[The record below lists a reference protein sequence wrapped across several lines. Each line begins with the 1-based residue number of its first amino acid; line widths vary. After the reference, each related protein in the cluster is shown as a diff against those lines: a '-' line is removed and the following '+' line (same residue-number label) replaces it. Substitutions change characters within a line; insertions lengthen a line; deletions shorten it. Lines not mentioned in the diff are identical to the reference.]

1 MLNGTPK
8 NSVIYTVDLA
18 QDPFIDG
25 DKYFFRSSSQEFLEE
40 KDNNNVKKRGGLC
53 GCCSTLF
60 MPCRRSRCS
69 RCCMRKRDRNQS
81 AENQP
86 VLWSGNSSATTAT
99 NVQVIDET
107 KPKGKKRVTD
117 WLKSSCCRSCRKK
130 PVTSGEE
137 EPEAKAKKQKQE
149 TNMSSSHT
157 MGPKPRSKCGL
168 CLSKVFCCRSVNKVD
183 PTTGDET
190 ELNKCCFC
198 IPCRRGGSRPNKKG
212 STVSWRDQDPEM
224 GIKPTESSVVEGASE
239 AAMSAATTA
248 MDNQAKEGCCKRF
261 WLMLLCCRKKK
272 RRESN
277 ARRQSIKAP
286 PPSEDTRKKLH
297 NDLVEYTSKMKGAIP
312 VLPLYLA
319 WFCAFCNV
327 VFPGLGTLLSGLFC
341 LCVGI
346 PRFSQFDSARA
357 RIGSFIINIIVAVS
371 QFFCV
376 LFCFVGWGWSIWW
389 GTIMLRCARKL
400 SKIKKVERLELEEE
414 QRQAKLAEEAK
425 NGDAEA
431 AKT

>member
-1 MLNGTPK
+1 MLNGTP
-8 NSVIYTVDLA
+8 NNAVIYTVDLA

-25 DKYFFRSSSQEFLEE
+25 DKYFFSSQEFLED
-40 KDNNNVKKRGGLC
+40 KDNAKKGGLC
-53 GCCSTLF
+53 GCCSALF

-69 RCCMRKRDRNQS
+69 RCCRRRERNQS
-81 AENQP
+81 AEDQP

-107 KPKGKKRVTD
+107 KPKRKKATD

-130 PVTSGEE
+130 PVHSEGEE
-137 EPEAKAKKQKQE
+137 EDDPVQEEVSKRTKQGA
-149 TNMSSSHT
+149 NMST
-157 MGPKPRSKCGL
+157 GPKPRGKCGL

-198 IPCRRGGSRPNKKG
+198 IPCRRGNRPNKKG
-212 STVSWRDQDPEM
+212 STVSWRDQDPEL
-224 GIKPTESSVVEGASE
+224 GIKPTESSVVEGTSE
-239 AAMSAATTA
+239 AAMSATA
-248 MDNQAKEGCCKRF
+248 DAGNNQVQEGCCKRF

-297 NDLVEYTSKMKGAIP
+297 VDLVEYTSKMKGAIP

-389 GTIMLRCARKL
+389 GTIMLKCAKKL

-414 QRQAKLAEEAK
+414 QRQAHL
-425 NGDAEA
+425 AEA
-431 AKT
+431 AKNGETEAAKT

>member
-1 MLNGTPK
+1 MLNETPS
-8 NSVIYTVDLA
+8 NAVIYTVDLA

-25 DKYFFRSSSQEFLEE
+25 DKYFFRSSSQEFLED
-40 KDNNNVKKRGGLC
+40 KDNAKKGGLC
-53 GCCSTLF
+53 GCCSKLF

-69 RCCMRKRDRNQS
+69 RCCRRRERNPS
-81 AENQP
+81 AEDQP
-86 VLWSGNSSATTAT
+86 VLWSGHSSATTAT

-107 KPKGKKRVTD
+107 KPKRKRATD
-117 WLKSSCCRSCRKK
+117 WLKSSCCCCRSCRKK
-130 PVTSGEE
+130 PASAEDPFQAEVAPRATQ
-137 EPEAKAKKQKQE
+137 EA
-149 TNMSSSHT
+149 NMST
-157 MGPKPRSKCGL
+157 GPRARGKCGL
-168 CLSKVFCCRSVNKVD
+168 CLSKVFCCRAVNKVD

-190 ELNKCCFC
+190 ELKRCCFC
-198 IPCRRGGSRPNKKG
+198 IPCRRGNRPNKKG
-212 STVSWRDQDPEM
+212 STVSWRDQDPEL

-239 AAMSAATTA
+239 AAMSATA
-248 MDNQAKEGCCKRF
+248 DVEENQVKEGCCKRF

-297 NDLVEYTSKMKGAIP
+297 VDLVEYASKMKGAIP

-346 PRFSQFDSARA
+346 PRFSQYDSARA

-389 GTIMLRCARKL
+389 GTIMLKCAKKL

-414 QRQAKLAEEAK
+414 QRQAQLAEAAR
-425 NGDAEA
+425 NGDVEA